1 MAFPNP
7 FQHTKFKGLQS
18 VSFENTD
25 FWKGHVH
32 DCYIHRLI
40 CKCLQGM
47 GGFEMTSPPPRLFR
61 PLLSVFRSIGDF
73 VRNTA
78 FGAPTLV
85 RRAHS
90 FTRLLDF
97 AVPGASKTDENV
109 IPTKS
114 TMFCGKTRC
123 FRETPHFR
131 LQAVSHTFLQLVIRS
146 QKISKASSQ
155 PQNLPSPSP
164 FALATKSASH
174 SPLVFRNSNLK
185 EGGRGPK

>member
-1 MAFPNP
+1 MARR
-7 FQHTKFKGLQS
+7 S
-18 VSFENTD
+18 
-25 FWKGHVH
+25 
-32 DCYIHRLI
+32 
-40 CKCLQGM
+40 
-47 GGFEMTSPPPRLFR
+47 TSHAHLPPPDPPLAATSVLMLRGLVCLLRLLR
-61 PLLSVFRSIGDF
+61 PLVSAGSKLGSTRRLGGSAVWKLLSKGILWYWFWRS
-73 VRNTA
+73 
-78 FGAPTLV
+78 GALV
-85 RRAHS
+85 ICN
-90 FTRLLDF
+90 LNEWL
-97 AVPGASKTDENV
+97 PGASKTDENV
-109 IPTKS
+109 IPTKN